1 LHAGARDPVLFRS
14 AFDSTENLVI
24 YVSAI
29 IPVKLQTAILAS
41 IAGIKRH
48 QSFRVKKG
56 GLK

>member
-1 LHAGARDPVLFRS
+1 MLGARDPVLYLS

-48 QSFRVKKG
+48 QRFRV
-56 GLK
+56 